1 MKLNLRILFIL
12 FTTSLYA
19 QQPDPFET
27 LNIEARDH
35 WVDEQMKNMSTD
47 QKIGQLFMINVY
59 SDEREDRSWVKK
71 MIRKYHVGGLIFFQG
86 TPQRE
91 AELYNEYQKKS
102 KIPLMVGF
110 DGEWGLDMRL
120 ENTFKYPFNMTLG
133 AIEDNGLIEAF
144 GYRLAVHHKR
154 IGIQINFAPVVD
166 INTNPANPIIG
177 NRSFG
182 ENKYRVTN
190 KAAAFIRG
198 MESGGV
204 IANAKHFPGHGDTA
218 TDSHKELPYLDFD
231 RDRLN
236 DIELYPYYQ
245 LMQSRLGSVM
255 VGHLNVPVL
264 VNEEGVPTS
273 LSYEVVTELLQ
284 EEMGFQ
290 GLVFTDALNMKGAA
304 NYGSAGAVDLKAFMA
319 GNDMLLYSNDVEAGF
334 KTIKKAFKDGSF
346 TEDRLNKSVRKILKA
361 KYWAGLADYNPVETE
376 NIDQDI
382 KAPEDYALLEELF
395 DAAITLVKNENNA
408 LPIRDLRTKR
418 AYLALGDASSDAFVQ
433 GLKNYQ
439 DVQVL
444 DANDEDLLLKINQFD
459 ELIIG
464 FHKPDDKFWRSYKF
478 ESNELELLN
487 ELSKLIPTNLVV
499 FASPYA
505 LIQVPSFEH
514 INQVVVAYQND
525 EVAQRLT
532 AEKIYGARSFKGS
545 LPVSINE
552 NFKEGTGLKTSE
564 LNRLAYAYPFNVG
577 VDALKLD
584 QVDQLSQ
591 VIVDSTM
598 APGGVILAARDGK
611 IFYHKAFGKHR
622 YGGERETQKSDI
634 YDLASVTKILG
645 GLPMLMKGEES
656 HYFDVNDNLG
666 EHFVQLKGSN
676 KDTVTIKEALSHVGR
691 IKAWIA
697 YYKSTIDSTTSQP
710 LEEYYAAEKSSDYA
724 IEVAEN
730 LYLRTSYKDSIYE
743 QIAQVD
749 QRVEVGYKYSGLLYY
764 LIGDWV
770 ERTYGMTLDQA
781 NSKFFYDPIGAYE
794 LGYNPLERGIEKD
807 RIVPTEQDDYYR
819 HQELQGYV
827 HDMGAAMMGGVN
839 GNAGLFGSAL
849 DVAKMMQLYLQ
860 GGVYGGERILE
871 NQTLRV
877 FNKRYFEQDS
887 IRRGLGFDKPSLD
900 PEIKSSA
907 KSASAHSFGH
917 SGFTG
922 TFAWAD
928 PETGLVYIFLSNRVY
943 PSMVNNRLGE
953 SDMRTRIHE
962 AFYEAL
968 LD

>member
-1 MKLNLRILFIL
+1 MNLNLRILFALI
-12 FTTSLYA
+12 SVSAYA
-19 QQPDPFET
+19 QQPDPFAT
-27 LNIEARDH
+27 PDNKARDQ
-35 WVDEQMKNMSTD
+35 WVDQQMKNMNTD

-59 SDEREDRSWVKK
+59 SDDREDRSWVKK

-91 AELYNEYQKKS
+91 AELYNEYQKRS
-102 KIPLMVGF
+102 KIPLLVGF

-144 GYRLAVHHKR
+144 GYRLGVHHKR

-182 ENKYRVTN
+182 ENKFRVTD

-198 MESGGV
+198 IESGGV

-255 VGHLNVPVL
+255 VGHLNVPAL
-264 VNEEGVPTS
+264 VSEENVPTS

-319 GNDMLLYSNDVEAGF
+319 GNDMLLYSNDVESGF
-334 KTIKKAFKDGSF
+334 KAIRKAFKDGSF
-346 TEDRLNKSVRKILKA
+346 TEDRLDKSVRKILRA
-361 KYWAGLADYNPVETE
+361 KYWAGLADYKAVDVN
-376 NIDQDI
+376 NIDEAI

-395 DAAITLVKNENNA
+395 DAAITLVKNDNNN
-408 LPIRDLRTKR
+408 LPIRDLSLKR
-418 AYLALGDASSDAFVQ
+418 AYLSLGDASSKAFIQ

-439 DVQVL
+439 EIAVL
-444 DANDEDLLLKINQFD
+444 DADDEDLLLKLNQFD

-464 FHKPDDKFWRSYKF
+464 FHKADDKFWRSYKF
-478 ESNELELLN
+478 ENSELELLDQV
-487 ELSKLIPTNLVV
+487 SKLIPTSLVV
-499 FASPYA
+499 FTSPYA
-505 LIQVPSFEH
+505 LIQVPSFDH
-514 INQVVVAYQND
+514 INQVIVAYQND

-532 AEKIYGARSFKGS
+532 AEKIFGGRSFKGS

-552 NFKEGTGLKTSE
+552 DFVEGTGLKTPE
-564 LNRLAYAYPFNVG
+564 LNRLVYANPLNVG
-577 VDALKLD
+577 VDPSKLNK
-584 QVDQLSQ
+584 VDQLSQ
-591 VIVDSTM
+591 KVVDSIM
-598 APGGVILAARDGK
+598 APGGVVLAARDGK

-622 YGGERETQKSDI
+622 YGGERATQKSDI
-634 YDLASVTKILG
+634 YDLASVTKIIG

-656 HYFDVNDNLG
+656 HYFDIDDHIG
-666 EHFVQLKGSN
+666 THFVQLQGSN
-676 KDTVTIKEALSHVGR
+676 KDTVTIKEALSHVGK

-697 YYKSTIDSTTSQP
+697 YYKSTIDSTNSQP
-710 LEEYYAAEKSSDYA
+710 LGDYYSTEYSSDYA
-724 IEVAEN
+724 IKVAEN
-730 LYLRTSYKDSIYE
+730 LYLQTSYKDSIYH

-749 QRVEVGYKYSGLLYY
+749 QREVSGYKYSGLLYY
-764 LIGDWV
+764 LISDWV

-781 NSKFFYDPIGAYE
+781 NSQYFYTPIGAYE
-794 LGYNPLERGIEKD
+794 LGYNPLNRGIDKD
-807 RIVPTEQDDYYR
+807 RIPPTEKDDYFR

-877 FNKRYFEQDS
+877 FNKRYFERDS
-887 IRRGLGFDKPSLD
+887 VRRGLGFDKPSLD
-900 PEIKSSA
+900 PEVLASG
-907 KSASAHSFGH
+907 KSASDQSFGH